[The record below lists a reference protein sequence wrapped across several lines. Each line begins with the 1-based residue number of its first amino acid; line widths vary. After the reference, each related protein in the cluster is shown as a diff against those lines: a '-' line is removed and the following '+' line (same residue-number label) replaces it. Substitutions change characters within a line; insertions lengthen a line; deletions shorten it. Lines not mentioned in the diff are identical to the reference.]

1 MTESVH
7 FQHMTESVH
16 FKLMT
21 ESVHFKH
28 EAVLCHRLE
37 CNVDVVYTT
46 TNQAEPLTISAVC
59 TLL

>member
-1 MTESVH
+1 
-7 FQHMTESVH
+7 MTESVH
-16 FKLMT
+16 FKHMT

-28 EAVLCHRLE
+28 EAVLCPRLE

-46 TNQAEPLTISAVC
+46 TSQAEPLTISAVC